1 MPEADA
7 AWVRD
12 HVLAP
17 KEIPPARAECPC
29 QIVSNACEY
38 ARHERCGHEQWIAWG
53 PYHEETVIGRGFGP
67 FPCKGAFGLNRSQA
81 TVYLA
86 DRRCRTRCNCH
97 CHQPPPQPT
106 PAPPVT
112 EQLGLFQK
120 DL

>member
-12 HVLAP
+12 YVLAP

-29 QIVSNACEY
+29 QIVSNACEH
-38 ARHERCGHEQWIAWG
+38 ARHKRCGHDQWTAWG
-53 PYHEETVIGRGFGP
+53 PYYEETVIGRGFGP

-106 PAPPVT
+106 PVPPVT
-112 EQLGLFQK
+112 EQLGLFHK